1 MKVVRETR
9 ANLRV
14 LEEIVEGR
22 TFRCHDTQIAPI
34 LRAWRRYRGRD
45 RRCASPG
52 HPESLCELPGRR
64 GIDSTR
70 GGSARRPRGAGVG
83 AGAVIR
89 PRTCRSS
96 TRCGGSDERL
106 RLPGPDHSG
115 RTTPTGHQRC
125 PCKLVSDTAT
135 TPGGAGSVPFARPR
149 CGVRSVGEKVEPV
162 DDDGGR
168 TRRQTAAITVPVAGD
183 RPLPVRTMTVPSSAG
198 SPGGSGSRADSPT
211 RASDTSTTNSTPMT
225 SETVATTPSAPQIDG
240 HVFPPLRPR
249 CQPAARAPAGR

>member
-1 MKVVRETR
+1 MFATTR

-14 LEEIVEGR
+14 LEEIAEGR
-22 TFRCHDTQIAPI
+22 TFRCHNTQSPRV

-70 GGSARRPRGAGVG
+70 GGSARRPRGARVG

-89 PRTCRSS
+89 PRACRSS

-115 RTTPTGHQRC
+115 RTTPAGHQRC

-135 TPGGAGSVPFARPR
+135 TPSSAGSVPFARPR

-168 TRRQTAAITVPVAGD
+168 TEQAD
-183 RPLPVRTMTVPSSAG
+183 RGNHRAC
-198 SPGGSGSRADSPT
+198 GG
-211 RASDTSTTNSTPMT
+211 
-225 SETVATTPSAPQIDG
+225 
-240 HVFPPLRPR
+240 
-249 CQPAARAPAGR
+249 